1 MAKYDELDKEEKR
14 YQSYEKWV
22 DYFKSKGYDIYKYN
36 RAEYLT
42 VYSGETEENR
52 KRGEP
57 NKSVARDIASKQA
70 YGVSVRQGRATAKMA
85 QNFLEEIHAPYVEEI
100 IMNAPPEVSIDKN
113 ALNRYVKR
121 GLKKRH
127 DEIAADLKEK
137 GYGDITSLDYDY
149 IRSLTKTGGIRQGG
163 KAAVEF
169 MADVLDL
176 KNIYY
181 QKKAEFRAA
190 GADVRQANMLARKY
204 ISHEF
209 FGSPL

>member
-1 MAKYDELDKEEKR
+1 MAKNELDLQEKR

-22 DYFKSKGYDIYKYN
+22 DYYRSKGYEIYKYN

-42 VYSGETEENR
+42 VYGGETEENR
-52 KRGEP
+52 KRGES

-70 YGVSVRQGRATAKMA
+70 YGVSVRQGRAVAGTAK
-85 QNFLEEIHAPYVEEI
+85 NLLREIEAPHVEEI
-100 IMNAPPEVSIDKN
+100 IKNAPDGIALDKKG
-113 ALNRYVKR
+113 LNRYIKR
-121 GLKKRH
+121 ELKKRH

-137 GYGDITSLDYDY
+137 GYGDIASLDYDY
-149 IRSLTKTGGIRQGG
+149 IRSLTKTGGVRQGG

-169 MADVLDL
+169 MAEVLDL